1 MYFTVRLVADG
12 MFHSPESTGLVAVHP
27 SCCFPQFDAAAG
39 VTDMYGASL
48 IFAIIEALN
57 RLPRSAAL
65 TKSGIRNDEALEAS
79 PQAFPCD

>member
-39 VTDMYGASL
+39 VTDMYGVL
-48 IFAIIEALN
+48 
-57 RLPRSAAL
+57 
-65 TKSGIRNDEALEAS
+65 
-79 PQAFPCD
+79 